1 MFNLKKMEQFLN
13 LVSVGCKK
21 RKVRLIKIT
30 SSIYCHSV
38 VILFQ
43 CVPKYKKNPH
53 LMGVKLNFNFFYYGE
68 YTFNVVLA
76 KELIVDEYFEAFL
89 NHGCESGLAKTAS
102 LPMSHSPK
110 LLDLAIM

>member
-1 MFNLKKMEQFLN
+1 MDQFLN

-43 CVPKYKKNPH
+43 CVPKYKKKPP
-53 LMGVKLNFNFFYYGE
+53 FNG
-68 YTFNVVLA
+68 
-76 KELIVDEYFEAFL
+76 
-89 NHGCESGLAKTAS
+89 G
-102 LPMSHSPK
+102 
-110 LLDLAIM
+110 

>member
-43 CVPKYKKNPH
+43 CVPKYKKNPQPKGWGQPH
-53 LMGVKLNFNFFYYGE
+53 NLKEKKHDFFY
-68 YTFNVVLA
+68 
-76 KELIVDEYFEAFL
+76 
-89 NHGCESGLAKTAS
+89 
-102 LPMSHSPK
+102 
-110 LLDLAIM
+110 